1 MEWHIM
7 LNNTEKGRNMS
18 KYTVHKHK
26 TTEKHQQ
33 TVNLDF
39 PPQKISLFSWACMIT
54 EL

>member
-39 PPQKISLFSWACMIT
+39 PPQKSLCLAGHA
-54 EL
+54 